1 MADAQPAG
9 TAPEADIVVSAESR
23 AVAAELVAL
32 AREVTA
38 ALPFGVEPADYLAA
52 LERLAED
59 EAR

>member
-9 TAPEADIVVSAESR
+9 TAPDAGIMVSAEAR
-23 AVAAELVAL
+23 AVAAELVAQ

-38 ALPFGVEPADYLAA
+38 ELPFGVEPADYLAM